1 MMEDATDIIRDQG
14 RMETDRSNFE
24 RQWQDVAEHVL
35 PRQADFPMGGFSLT
49 QGMKRTD
56 RIYDET
62 AMLSLDHGCAVFESY
77 TMPRGARWQSLAPL
91 DDKLLDNRRVRAWFE
106 LKTSQLFAL
115 RAAPMSG
122 FAEQTHESVASLLAF
137 GNQAI
142 TPELFRDNRGRITG
156 MYYRSEHIGQLYV
169 RENAYGRVDT
179 THRKFCLTARQ
190 AEQKWGADAP
200 ECVQRSIRDRKP
212 DDRHEYL
219 HVLRPRHDFDP
230 NRADAKGK
238 RVASLYV
245 SIGDK
250 VIFDQGGYRTMPTIY
265 SRYEKSPT
273 ETYGRGPVMNVMPA
287 IRATQEMMK
296 DLVTAVELLAKPPLL
311 ATDDMLD
318 QVIRYF
324 AGGITYGGLD
334 FDKNPT
340 IKALIDGMDI
350 GPAMSL
356 LEQSRAVIKRALW
369 EDLFQ
374 VRMEQKTHVSA
385 TDILERASEKG
396 VLLAPLGRQETEW
409 FDPMAD
415 REIDLMWEM
424 GLLDDMPPEVRE
436 AGGVYQM
443 TYDNPLR
450 RAQMADQAA
459 GFYRTLEGVTPLM
472 QLKPELADVFLTRYP
487 FDKVLAGLG
496 RINAVPAAWESD
508 DDERGA
514 SQEKIAAD
522 EQAQKLLE
530 AAPVVSKVATDLA
543 RLNGGAGVAA

>member
-14 RMETDRSNFE
+14 MMETDRSNFE
-24 RQWQDVAEHVL
+24 TQWQDVAEHVL
-35 PRQADFPMGGFSLT
+35 PRQADFPSGGFALS
-49 QGMKRTD
+49 QGQKRTG

-62 AMLSLDHGCAVFESY
+62 AMLALDHGCAVFESY

-91 DDKLLDNRRVRAWFE
+91 DDKLLDNRRVRAWYE
-106 LKTSQLFAL
+106 AKTSQLFAL
-115 RAAPMSG
+115 RAAPASG

-142 TPELFRDNRGRITG
+142 TPELLRDNRGAFTG
-156 MYYRSEHIGQLYV
+156 VYYRSEHIGQLYV
-169 RENAYGRVDT
+169 RENAWGRIDT
-179 THRKFCLTARQ
+179 THRKFTLTARQ
-190 AEQKWGADAP
+190 AEQKWQDAAP
-200 ECVQRSIRDRKP
+200 ECVQKAIRDRKP
-212 DDRHEYL
+212 EDKHEYL
-219 HVLRPRHDFDP
+219 HVLRPRRDWDP
-230 NRADAKGK
+230 ERADAKGK

-250 VIFDQGGYRTMPTIY
+250 AIFDEGGYRTMPTVY
-265 SRYEKSPT
+265 SRFEKSPT

-296 DLVTAVELLAKPPLL
+296 DLITAVELLAKPPLL

-334 FDKNPT
+334 FQGNAAL
-340 IKALIDGMDI
+340 KALIDGMDI
-350 GPAMSL
+350 GPAMTL

-385 TDILERASEKG
+385 TDILERSSEKG

-472 QLKPELADVFLTRYP
+472 QLKPQLAEDFLARYP

-508 DDERGA
+508 DDEREGA
-514 SQEKIAAD
+514 KVAIA
-522 EQAQKLLE
+522 EQAQTQQLLA
-530 AAPVVSKVATDLA
+530 AAPVVSKVATDLSK
-543 RLNGGAGVAA
+543 LNGGAGVAA

>member
-1 MMEDATDIIRDQG
+1 
-14 RMETDRSNFE
+14 
-24 RQWQDVAEHVL
+24 
-35 PRQADFPMGGFSLT
+35 
-49 QGMKRTD
+49 
-56 RIYDET
+56 
-62 AMLSLDHGCAVFESY
+62 
-77 TMPRGARWQSLAPL
+77 
-91 DDKLLDNRRVRAWFE
+91 
-106 LKTSQLFAL
+106 
-115 RAAPMSG
+115 
-122 FAEQTHESVASLLAF
+122 
-137 GNQAI
+137 
-142 TPELFRDNRGRITG
+142 

-169 RENAYGRVDT
+169 RENAHGRVDR
-179 THRKFCLTARQ
+179 THRKFRLTA
-190 AEQKWGADAP
+190 EQSVEKWGDAAP
-200 ECVQRSIRDRKP
+200 ECAQRAMRDRKP
-212 DDRHEYL
+212 QEKHEYI
-219 HVLRPRHDFDP
+219 HVLRPRRDWDP
-230 NRADAKGK
+230 DRADAKGK
-238 RVASLYV
+238 RIASLYV

-250 VIFDQGGYRTMPTIY
+250 AIFDQGGYRTMPTIY
-265 SRYEKSPT
+265 SRFEKSPT

-340 IKALIDGMDI
+340 LKALLDGMDI
-350 GPAMSL
+350 GPAMAL
-356 LEQSRAVIKRALW
+356 LDQSRAVIKRALW

-385 TDILERASEKG
+385 TDILERSSEKG
-396 VLLAPLGRQETEW
+396 VLLSPLGRQETEW
-409 FDPMAD
+409 FSPMGD
-415 REIDLMWEM
+415 REVDLMWEM

-472 QLKPELADVFLTRYP
+472 QLKPQLADVFLTRYP

-508 DDERGA
+508 DDERAA
-514 SQEKIAAD
+514 SEAAIA
-522 EQAQKLLE
+522 EQGQAQQLLE

-543 RLNGGAGVAA
+543 RLNGGAGVAQ